1 MKLILI
7 TLKYV
12 IKFYKYYLMKII
24 LLNNKIDNEFED
36 NKSDFEDDSITT
48 ELNNVNINYSNSL
61 FENNC
66 DIPSRKRKK

>member
-1 MKLILI
+1 M
-7 TLKYV
+7 KYV

>member
-7 TLKYV
+7 ALKYV